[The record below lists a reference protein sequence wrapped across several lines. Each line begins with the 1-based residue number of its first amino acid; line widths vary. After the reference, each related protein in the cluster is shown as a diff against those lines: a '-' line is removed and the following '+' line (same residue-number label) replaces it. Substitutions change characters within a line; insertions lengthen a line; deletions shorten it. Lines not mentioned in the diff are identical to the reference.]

1 MAIDK
6 WGDLVNNIL
15 SLKLN
20 ENSENP
26 FIIDNA
32 KFDCVDNSIIFN
44 YDKVIYRINYKKQ
57 LFIRENEEFYFEL
70 DFKNKK
76 SLYKLKNANITLDI
90 KVIKCNF
97 LQKRD
102 SILMKYVIESSST
115 ENNIMI
121 NIIKGEIIW

>member
-1 MAIDK
+1 M
-6 WGDLVNNIL
+6 NNIL

-20 ENSENP
+20 ENSENS
-26 FIIDNA
+26 FIIENA
-32 KFDCVDNSIIFN
+32 KFDCLDNTIVFN

-76 SLYKLKNANITLDI
+76 SLYKLKNANVTLDI